1 MGESGQPA
9 NHCTPLITFWFFP
22 ILPGGAMPPG
32 ERYNKIRAGCLAFRG
47 DQGRFAMEVILT
59 GTEIH
64 VLRGILETDIMNL
77 EKGASG
83 AESPKALGEL
93 KEKVKVL
100 KSIAEKLPVELAT
113 V

>member
-1 MGESGQPA
+1 MYPAHYLRVLSGSAGGPM
-9 NHCTPLITFWFFP
+9 PL
-22 ILPGGAMPPG
+22 G
-32 ERYNKIRAGCLAFRG
+32 ERYNENRTGCMAFRG
-47 DQGRFAMEVILT
+47 DQGRCAMEVILT

-77 EKGASG
+77 EKVASG
-83 AESPKALGEL
+83 AESPKALGER

-100 KSIAEKLPVELAT
+100 KSIAEKLPAELAT

>member
-1 MGESGQPA
+1 
-9 NHCTPLITFWFFP
+9 
-22 ILPGGAMPPG
+22 
-32 ERYNKIRAGCLAFRG
+32 
-47 DQGRFAMEVILT
+47 MEVILT

-64 VLRGILETDIMNL
+64 ILRGVLETDIMNL

-83 AESPKALGEL
+83 IENPKALKEV

-100 KSIAEKLPVELAT
+100 KTIAEKLPVELAT

>member
-9 NHCTPLITFWFFP
+9 DHCTPLITFGFFP

-32 ERYNKIRAGCLAFRG
+32 ERYNKIRTGCLAFRG